1 MELTSRENPLVKEMA
16 KLLCDAKAR
25 RKSRRFVIE
34 GARLCEDAAKTG
46 VTILSALAT
55 ASAKERYALQW
66 QAVEAAAKAAYEIAP
81 AVSAHLSETQ
91 APQGMF
97 CLCEM
102 RENAAFTVSPDG
114 IYLALE
120 DVQDPGNIGT
130 ILRTA
135 EAFGVD
141 GILLSKGCCDLYN
154 PKVLRASMG
163 GVFRLPL
170 TVCEDFVGTLAA
182 LGQTLPVLASVVDS
196 TAQPVTT
203 APKCGAVAVIGNEGN
218 GMSEAAVA
226 ACTHRV
232 TIPMAGRAE
241 SLNASM
247 AAGIL
252 LWELC
257 RERGGAPHA

>member
-1 MELTSRENPLVKEMA
+1 M
-16 KLLCDAKAR
+16 
-25 RKSRRFVIE
+25 
-34 GARLCEDAAKTG
+34 
-46 VTILSALAT
+46 
-55 ASAKERYALQW
+55 
-66 QAVEAAAKAAYEIAP
+66 
-81 AVSAHLSETQ
+81 
-91 APQGMF
+91 
-97 CLCEM
+97 
-102 RENAAFTVSPDG
+102 
-114 IYLALE
+114 
-120 DVQDPGNIGT
+120 QDPGNLGT

-135 EAFGVD
+135 EAFGIN

-170 TVCEDFVGTLAA
+170 SVCEDLVQTLGECAH
-182 LGQTLPVLASVVDS
+182 TLPVLASVVDA
-196 TAQPVTT
+196 TALSVTA
-203 APKCGAVAVIGNEGN
+203 APKSGAVAVIGNEGN
-218 GMSEAAVA
+218 GMSEAAIA

-257 RERGGAPHA
+257 RERGGVGL

>member
-1 MELTSRENPLVKEMA
+1 MELTSRENPLVKELH

-34 GARLCEDAAKTG
+34 GARLCEDAARSG
-46 VTILSALAT
+46 VTVLAALAT
-55 ASAKERYALQW
+55 ASAKERYAAQW
-66 QAVEAAAKAAYEIAP
+66 RAVEAVCKTVYEIAP
-81 AVSAHLSETQ
+81 AVSSHLSETQ

-97 CLCEM
+97 CLCAM
-102 RENAAFTVSPDG
+102 RDDAPLSVASDG

-120 DVQDPGNIGT
+120 DLQDPGNLGT

-135 EAFGVD
+135 EAFGVS

-170 TVCEDFVGTLAA
+170 MVCDDFVGTLSA

-196 TAQPVTT
+196 TARPVTA
-203 APKCGAVAVIGNEGN
+203 APKNGAVAVIGNEGN

-257 RERGGAPHA
+257 RERGGAQ

>member
-1 MELTSRENPLVKEMA
+1 MELTSRENPLVKEMH
-16 KLLCDAKAR
+16 KLLSDAKAR

-34 GARLCEDAAKTG
+34 GARLCEDAARSDVRIVAAL
-46 VTILSALAT
+46 VTAD
-55 ASAKERYALQW
+55 AKARYAAQW
-66 QAVEAAAKAAYEIAP
+66 QAVEAACTACYDIAP
-81 AVSAHLSETQ
+81 AVSAYLSETQ

-97 CLCEM
+97 CLCDM
-102 RENAAFTVSPDG
+102 REDTMAPVRPDG
-114 IYLALE
+114 VYVALE
-120 DVQDPGNIGT
+120 DVQDPGNLGT

-135 EAFGVD
+135 EAFGAN

-170 TVCEDFVGTLAA
+170 CVCDDFVQTLAE
-182 LGQTLPVLASVVDS
+182 LGQTLPVLASVID
-196 TAQPVTT
+196 ADALPVTT
-203 APKCGAVAVIGNEGN
+203 APKNGAVAVIGNEGN
-218 GMSEAAVA
+218 GMSQAAIA

-247 AAGIL
+247 AAGII

-257 RERGGAPHA
+257 RERGGNA

>member
-1 MELTSRENPLVKEMA
+1 MELTSRENPLVKELH
-16 KLLCDAKAR
+16 KLLCDTKAR

-34 GARLCEDAAKTG
+34 GARLCEDAARSG
-46 VTILSALAT
+46 VTVLVALAT
-55 ASAKERYALQW
+55 ASAKERYAAQW
-66 QAVEAAAKAAYEIAP
+66 QAVEAVSAVSYEIAP
-81 AVSAHLSETQ
+81 AISAYLSETQ
-91 APQGMF
+91 APQGVF

-102 RENAAFTVSPDG
+102 REGAAFSVSSDEV
-114 IYLALE
+114 YLALE
-120 DVQDPGNIGT
+120 DVQDPGNLGT

-135 EAFGVD
+135 EAFGVS

-170 TVCEDFVGTLAA
+170 TVCEDFVATLREW
-182 LGQTLPVLASVVDS
+182 GQTLPVLASVVD
-196 TAQPVTT
+196 ADALPVTA
-203 APKCGAVAVIGNEGN
+203 APKGGAVAVIGNEGN
-218 GMSEAAVA
+218 GMSEAAIA

-257 RERGGAPHA
+257 REHGGGAK

>member
-1 MELTSRENPLVKEMA
+1 MELTSRENPLVKEMH

-34 GARLCEDAAKTG
+34 GARLCEDAARSG
-46 VTILSALAT
+46 VTVVAALVT
-55 ASAKERYALQW
+55 ASAEERYATQW
-66 QAVEAAAKAAYEIAP
+66 QAVEAIAAASYGIAP
-81 AVSAHLSETQ
+81 AVSAYLSETQ
-91 APQGMF
+91 SPQGMF
-97 CLCEM
+97 CLCDM
-102 RENAAFTVSPDG
+102 REEATVTVSADG
-114 IYLALE
+114 VYLALE
-120 DVQDPGNIGT
+120 DVQDPGNLGT

-135 EAFGVD
+135 EAFGVN

-170 TVCEDFVGTLAA
+170 SVCEDFVGTLDE
-182 LGQTLPVLASVVDS
+182 LGKTLPVLASVVDC
-196 TAQPVTT
+196 AAAPVTA
-203 APKCGAVAVIGNEGN
+203 APKSGAVAVIGNEGN
-218 GMSEAAVA
+218 GMSQAAIA

-257 RERGGAPHA
+257 RERGGAAL

>member
-1 MELTSRENPLVKEMA
+1 MELTSRDNPLVKELH

-34 GARLCEDAAKTG
+34 GARLCEDAARSGIT
-46 VTILSALAT
+46 VSAALVT
-55 ASAKERYALQW
+55 ASAKERYAAQW
-66 QAVEAAAKAAYEIAP
+66 QAVEAVAAATYDIAP
-81 AVSAHLSETQ
+81 AISAYLSETQ
-91 APQGMF
+91 GPQGMF
-97 CLCEM
+97 CLCDM
-102 RENAAFTVSPDG
+102 REETALAVSPDEV
-114 IYLALE
+114 YLALE
-120 DVQDPGNIGT
+120 DVQDPGNLGT

-135 EAFGVD
+135 EAFGVG

-170 TVCEDFVGTLAA
+170 TVCEDFVGTLCE
-182 LGQTLPVLASVVDS
+182 LGTTLPVLASVVDGD
-196 TAQPVTT
+196 ALPVTA
-203 APKCGAVAVIGNEGN
+203 APKNGAVAVIGNEGN
-218 GMSEAAVA
+218 GMSAAAIA

-257 RERGGAPHA
+257 RERGGGTT